1 MKSFQVYITRVK
13 NNNNVILTILKET
26 DMNRQEFVQKLLA
39 YASSNDYSMS
49 DIVVTHGGACLMM
62 GLRQETGDID
72 VMVAH
77 DIWVDS
83 IKQNMAPVDLTGGVW
98 LISATP
104 DIDIHVGMDEGVH
117 PIVVSPEGVHY
128 HGLEQ
133 TLLDYQKLNRPK
145 DQTVIAGLVVAL
157 ENSAA

>member
-1 MKSFQVYITRVK
+1 MF
-13 NNNNVILTILKET
+13 ILTILGKM

-39 YASSNDYSMS
+39 YASSNGYNMS
-49 DIVVTHGGACLMM
+49 DIIVTHGGACLMM
-62 GLRQETGDID
+62 DLRQETGDID

-83 IKQNMAPVDLTGGVW
+83 LKKGFEPVDLTGGVW
-98 LISATP
+98 LISATS

-117 PIVVSPEGVHY
+117 PNVVSPEGVHY

-145 DQTVIAGLVVAL
+145 DQTVIAGLVAAL
-157 ENSAA
+157 ENSAV